1 MKDEKERR
9 MFTFV
14 AVSLAIV
21 WVWQFLFAPPPPIE
35 APVVPAVVAST
46 AAEPAPAPPMEGVLP
61 AAEATC
67 TGKTAT
73 TTGGTAQLEVSD
85 CGAVRSVRFPGVKA
99 PQTVTGW
106 WSWAWESVSG
116 GSPGRWQAYAGG
128 EGELDL
134 LSGGELLVAGRGPLA
149 LGGTW
154 VVSGADPLV
163 QERTTADGFRVRR
176 TVTRGA
182 SADLWDVTI
191 RMESDRPLL
200 GPFWV
205 GVADRLSAVSA
216 YSSASSLVAV
226 VDGDLEQLTDPAS
239 VLRTT
244 DLEGP
249 VGWFGTGD
257 RFFLAAIAPTDA
269 TGARVQWARVD
280 SERVGAFYM
289 LPAESIAPGTAI
301 ETTYTLY
308 AGPRELGRLET
319 AGHGF
324 SEAVSLGIFGLFA
337 KFLLITLHLIHD
349 AIGSWG
355 PAILALTLLVRLVTY
370 PLTRA
375 AVVSGRR
382 MQALQPLMKGLQAK
396 YADDKETLNREMMAL
411 YSKHGVN
418 PVGGCFPMLIQM
430 PVFFALFTALQYE
443 PSLYNAQFLYL
454 RDLSAQDPYGILSLF
469 VMAGMYVQ
477 QMMMPTVGMDPTQ
490 AQMMKFMPLLFGFLM
505 WSSPSG
511 LALYYSLNTVL
522 AILQQ
527 WYNTR
532 SIPLVALDGDGNVA
546 A

>member
-1 MKDEKERR
+1 M
-9 MFTFV
+9 V
-14 AVSLAIV
+14 
-21 WVWQFLFAPPPPIE
+21 
-35 APVVPAVVAST
+35 
-46 AAEPAPAPPMEGVLP
+46 
-61 AAEATC
+61 
-67 TGKTAT
+67 
-73 TTGGTAQLEVSD
+73 
-85 CGAVRSVRFPGVKA
+85 
-99 PQTVTGW
+99 
-106 WSWAWESVSG
+106 
-116 GSPGRWQAYAGG
+116 
-128 EGELDL
+128 
-134 LSGGELLVAGRGPLA
+134 
-149 LGGTW
+149 
-154 VVSGADPLV
+154 
-163 QERTTADGFRVRR
+163 
-176 TVTRGA
+176 
-182 SADLWDVTI
+182 
-191 RMESDRPLL
+191 
-200 GPFWV
+200 
-205 GVADRLSAVSA
+205 
-216 YSSASSLVAV
+216 
-226 VDGDLEQLTDPAS
+226 PAS

-244 DLEGP
+244 EFAGP
-249 VGWFGTGD
+249 VGWFGTGN
-257 RFFLAAIAPTDA
+257 RFFIAAVAPTDP
-269 TGARVQWARVD
+269 TGARMQWARVD
-280 SERVGAFYM
+280 SERVGAFYT
-289 LPAESIAPGTAI
+289 LPAESIAPGSPI

-443 PSLYNAQFLYL
+443 PSLFNAQFLYL
-454 RDLSAQDPYGILSLF
+454 RDLSAQDPYGLLSLF
-469 VMAGMYVQ
+469 VMGGMYVQ
-477 QMMMPTVGMDPTQ
+477 QLMMPTMGMDPTQ
-490 AQMMKFMPLLFGFLM
+490 AQMMKLMPLVFGVLM
-505 WSSPSG
+505 WTSPAG

-532 SIPLVALDGDGNVA
+532 SIPLVALDGDGNVPA
-546 A
+546 

>member
-1 MKDEKERR
+1 

-21 WVWQFLFAPPPPIE
+21 WVWQFFFAPPLPIE
-35 APVVPAVVAST
+35 PPAEAAVVA
-46 AAEPAPAPPMEGVLP
+46 APASDGAPAVSAASADTLPPS
-61 AAEATC
+61 AEAAC
-67 TGKTAT
+67 TGKAAS

-106 WSWAWESVSG
+106 WTWAWRSVAG
-116 GSPGRWQAYAGG
+116 ENPGRWQPYAGG

-134 LSGGELLVAGRGPLA
+134 LSSGELLVAGRGSIA

-154 VVSGADPLV
+154 AVTGTNPLV

-182 SADLWDVTI
+182 SPDLWDVTI

-205 GVADRLSAVSA
+205 GVADGVTPVGA
-216 YSSASSLVAV
+216 YSSAPSLVAL
-226 VDGDLEQLTDPAS
+226 VDGDLEQLTDPGS

-244 DLEGP
+244 ELAGP
-249 VGWFGTGD
+249 VGWFGIGD
-257 RFFLAAIAPTDA
+257 RFFLAAIAPTEPTA
-269 TGARVQWARVD
+269 ARMQWARVD
-280 SERVGAFYM
+280 SQRVGAFYT
-289 LPAESIAPGTAI
+289 LPAASIAPGSPI

-324 SEAVSLGIFGLFA
+324 SEAVSLGIFALFA
-337 KFLLITLHLIHD
+337 KFLLVTLHLIYD
-349 AIGSWG
+349 AVGSWG

-418 PVGGCFPMLIQM
+418 PVGGCFPMLLQM

-443 PSLYNAQFLYL
+443 PSLFNAQFLYL
-454 RDLSAQDPYGILSLF
+454 RDLSSQDPYGLLSLF

-490 AQMMKFMPLLFGFLM
+490 AQMMKFMPLIFGFVM
-505 WSSPSG
+505 WSSPAG

-532 SIPLVALDGDGNVA
+532 SIPLVVLDGDENVPA
-546 A
+546 